1 MSRVIYWTSLILS
14 LTFLALPLVLVL
26 PLAFNESSFLTYPME
41 GVTLRWFEVVFTQAP
56 WVGAFL
62 NSLKVAIGAMVVAV
76 LIGGLAATGTI
87 LAGRWGEILLSGLF
101 VSPLV
106 VPSVVIGVAFAYAFG
121 RAGLGGGYVLLVMAH
136 AILGAPLV
144 FLSVMTSLKGLDAE
158 LDRAATSMGA
168 SRFYRFRTVTLPLAA
183 PGFLTGALFAFITS
197 FDEVVV
203 ALFLASP
210 QSMTLPIALFSGLR
224 DRLEPTIVVVALL
237 LSVLSLLFL
246 AALNKLQR
254 RSPSGRR

>member
-1 MSRVIYWTSLILS
+1 MSRIIYWTSLTLS
-14 LTFLALPLVLVL
+14 MIFLVLPLILVL
-26 PLAFNESSFLTYPME
+26 PLAFNGSSFLTYPME
-41 GVTLRWFEVVFTQAP
+41 GFTFRWFEIVFTQAP
-56 WVGAFL
+56 WVSAFL
-62 NSLKVAIGAMVVAV
+62 NSLTVAIGAMAVAV
-76 LIGGLAATGTI
+76 VIGGLAATGTI
-87 LAGRWGEILLSGLF
+87 LSGRWGQIVLTGLF
-101 VSPLV
+101 ISPLV

-121 RAGLGGGYVLLVMAH
+121 RAGLGGGYVSLVLAH

-144 FLSVMTSLKGLDAE
+144 FLSVMTSLKGLNAE

-210 QSMTLPIALFSGLR
+210 QSTTLPIALFSGLR

-246 AALNKLQR
+246 FALNTLQR
-254 RSPSGRR
+254 RSPSGGR